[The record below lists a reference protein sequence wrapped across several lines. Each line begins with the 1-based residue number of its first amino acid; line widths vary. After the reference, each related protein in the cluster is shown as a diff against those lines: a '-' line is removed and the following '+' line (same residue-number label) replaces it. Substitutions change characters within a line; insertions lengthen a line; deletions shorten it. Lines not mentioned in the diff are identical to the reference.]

1 MQPRL
6 HRLRSTSATN
16 IKQNTHKEAHM
27 HNTNSNT
34 HINAHYTLVFIRKHH
49 SDTKAQTHL
58 RMHTRTHHTH
68 HHTGEDG
75 GACSAC
81 SIGKYKSVRASVAC
95 STCPLNANS
104 SAASTNQ
111 TDCKCNPG
119 YTGEDAH
126 PRQTQNKISQPY
138 MHNTKYKYEN
148 KSTQRTHHF

>member
-1 MQPRL
+1 
-6 HRLRSTSATN
+6 
-16 IKQNTHKEAHM
+16 M

-34 HINAHYTLVFIRKHH
+34 HINTHYTLVFIRKHH

-148 KSTQRTHHF
+148 ISTQRTHHF